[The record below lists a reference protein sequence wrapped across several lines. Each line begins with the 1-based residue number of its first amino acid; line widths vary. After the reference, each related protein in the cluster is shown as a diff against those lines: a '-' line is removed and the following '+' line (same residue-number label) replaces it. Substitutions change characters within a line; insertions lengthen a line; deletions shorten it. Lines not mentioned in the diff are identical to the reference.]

1 MNNYVPGVCNIGVKE
16 RESRLKMGLI
26 SLVITFLL
34 TFLIIYFQI
43 DKSFRYL
50 LLAPAFSSSIGIF
63 QYYLK
68 FCVYFGVLSKYNF
81 GNLNDSG
88 YTNTQKEYLRK
99 DIIKAI
105 TILLYCFITSSIYT
119 WIIISI

>member
-16 RESRLKMGLI
+16 REARLKMGLI
-26 SLVITFLL
+26 SLVVTLILSFMLIFLKL
-34 TFLIIYFQI
+34 DINY
-43 DKSFRYL
+43 RYL
-50 LLAPAFSSSIGIF
+50 LFPTAFTASIGIF

-99 DIIKAI
+99 DVIKAL
-105 TILLYCFITSSIYT
+105 TILLYCFIASSIYT
-119 WIIISI
+119 WIVVSI